1 MKHMQPVSIL
11 KRKVIAPF
19 LLIFSIK
26 SLNLELPKPPQ
37 LYLMGTHAYSHNIEL
52 EYDSIFVAPHTVF
65 CIAEVARTYKASG
78 KLEKPQDPIISFNYH
93 LNSFN
98 AKGMEIISNE
108 TRIPVGQERGW
119 HYYIFKAADKKG
131 TYIISLVPSFKDYKE
146 KYIKVVIS

>member
-26 SLNLELPKPPQ
+26 SFNLELSKPPQ
-37 LYLMGTHAYSHNIEL
+37 LYLMGMHAYSHNIDL
-52 EYDSIFVAPHTVF
+52 EYDSICVAPHTVF
-65 CIAEVARTYKASG
+65 CIAEVARTYKPTG
-78 KLEKPQDPIISFNYH
+78 KSQEPQDPIISFNYYV
-93 LNSFN
+93 NSFN

-108 TRIPVGQERGW
+108 TRIPVGQEHGW
-119 HYYIFKAADKKG
+119 HYYIFKATDKKG
-131 TYIISLVPSFKDYKE
+131 TYIISLVPSFKNSKE